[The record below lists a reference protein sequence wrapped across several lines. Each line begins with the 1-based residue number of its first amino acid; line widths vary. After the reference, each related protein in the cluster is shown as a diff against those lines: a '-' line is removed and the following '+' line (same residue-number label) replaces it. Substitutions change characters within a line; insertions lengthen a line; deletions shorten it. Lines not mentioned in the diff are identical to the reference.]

1 LSGLFCASCVVL
13 FTTFVFDAS
22 ARVHASKTTKHRVHA
37 HTTIQIYSCMRSRA
51 CTLQAI
57 IVSADIAPIDVAN
70 ATSDSD
76 IRNATACTDGNN
88 TDGNNRSC
96 REEGGGARFKAPTM
110 CRARSAISGTSS
122 AQRPGAGTRVRNVD
136 LGEMS
141 FSRAGEETDAP
152 LRNPQTMLSPVG
164 FSCAPN
170 QTLILSK
177 PGERQQ
183 CCSLQKNG
191 GLLGGHVCRRWTIRP
206 DRGVAHG
213 LEVGSSGLVC
223 ELLME
228 ASSEWEHDC
237 GIRACCV
244 DTEVLLSAMH
254 LKDLAAVAQTEDSG
268 CYTTLPQTYVGED
281 DLSHPPPIKTCSLP
295 HGTLLTTTF
304 RRTFK
309 TLLLEAM
316 LQEFPTIP
324 ILEESLN
331 TTTQAMLHGI
341 PPLLNESNSVLEQA
355 LLEGIPPL
363 LEASNSA
370 QNQAILEAI
379 PALLDASNSDQNEAL
394 QRAIPSLLHEEFKTW
409 KDWWHDPIRRRRL
422 LQFQGSAA
430 SPLELEEED
439 ASTRRRSRIAP
450 LLEKLFLR
458 DESSTEAD
466 SNDTDGGNVTSG
478 NSTDSGGN
486 AGTGEEEGDDVE
498 ITCREHTVEEPPI
511 VVPVWASTCGNE
523 FGFPLFL
530 KPGPRAYAEF
540 HVLFTEPTGPITHQQ
555 LSKLVQLT
563 SFMVGV
569 HKSERHLISVRQML
583 HTSTNELR
591 AVVRISTP
599 CPAGA
604 IELRRLIKDRL
615 QALGTGASDGDSN
628 STNASAA
635 EGNENAEQGECT
647 CTSVRLQVAGSVST
661 VVSVWGWWRRLCYCC
676 QNRAYSTL
684 IASI

>member
-1 LSGLFCASCVVL
+1 
-13 FTTFVFDAS
+13 
-22 ARVHASKTTKHRVHA
+22 
-37 HTTIQIYSCMRSRA
+37 MRLRA

-70 ATSDSD
+70 ATRDAGIS
-76 IRNATACTDGNN
+76 NATACTDGNN
-88 TDGNNRSC
+88 SSC
-96 REEGGGARFKAPTM
+96 RDEGGGARFKAPTM

-122 AQRPGAGTRVRNVD
+122 AQLPGAGTRVRNVD
-136 LGEMS
+136 LGAMR
-141 FSRAGEETDAP
+141 FSRAGEEMDAQY
-152 LRNPQTMLSPVG
+152 RNPQAMLSPVG
-164 FSCAPN
+164 ISCAPN

-191 GLLGGHVCRRWTIRP
+191 GVLGGHVCRRWTIRP
-206 DRGVAHG
+206 NQGVADG
-213 LEVGSSGLVC
+213 LEAGSGIVC
-223 ELLME
+223 EFLQE
-228 ASSEWEHDC
+228 ASSGWEHDC

-254 LKDLAAVAQTEDSG
+254 LRDLAAVAQTEDSG
-268 CYTTLPQTYVGED
+268 CYTTLPQMYVGED

-316 LQEFPTIP
+316 LQQFPTIP
-324 ILEESLN
+324 ILKESLN

-341 PPLLNESNSVLEQA
+341 PPLLNESNSFLEQA

-379 PALLDASNSDQNEAL
+379 PALLDASNSNQNEVL
-394 QRAIPSLLHEEFKTW
+394 QRAIPDLLHEELKRW
-409 KDWWHDPIRRRRL
+409 KDYWHDPIRRRRL
-422 LQFQGSAA
+422 LEFQGSAA
-430 SPLELEEED
+430 SPLELEEEE
-439 ASTRRRSRIAP
+439 ASTRRRSKIAP

-458 DESSTEAD
+458 DEGSTEAG
-466 SNDTDGGNVTSG
+466 SNETDGGNVTSG
-478 NSTDSGGN
+478 NFTDSG
-486 AGTGEEEGDDVE
+486 GTGEEEGDDVE
-498 ITCREHTVEEPPI
+498 MTCREQTVEEPPV
-511 VVPVWASTCGNE
+511 VVPVWVSTCGNE

-530 KPGPRAYAEF
+530 KPGPPAYTEF
-540 HVLFTEPTGPITHQQ
+540 HVLFKEPIGPITHQQ
-555 LSKLVQLT
+555 LSNLVQLT
-563 SFMVGV
+563 SSMVGV
-569 HKSERHLISVRQML
+569 HKSERHLISVRQLL

-628 STNASAA
+628 STNTTAA
-635 EGNENAEQGECT
+635 EDDENVEQGKCT
-647 CTSVRLQVAGSVST
+647 CTGVRL
-661 VVSVWGWWRRLCYCC
+661 
-676 QNRAYSTL
+676 
-684 IASI
+684 